1 MEGKKLENF
10 KKKLLKQKN
19 LLEEQIGIIEE
30 TGLNE
35 SMRDSISELSSY
47 DNHSADISDVVFER
61 SKDIALRDN
70 ARVLEDKVDIALE
83 RIKENEYGICANC
96 GKKIPEE
103 RLEALPYATLC
114 LECQNEFD
122 DVTEKASPRPLEEG
136 VFPHYFGDINND
148 NDPKGQT
155 ITDGEDIWQ
164 QLEYYGTANS
174 PQDVPRAVKFDDIPK
189 VGDQLIGAVEPVEKI
204 SQEEYEEAMEYENP
218 KYSE

>member
-1 MEGKKLENF
+1 MEVLKQ
-10 KKKLLKQKN
+10 KLLKQKK
-19 LLEEQIGIIEE
+19 LLEDEIKVIEE

-35 SMRDSISELSSY
+35 SLRDSISELSSY
-47 DNHSADISDVVFER
+47 DNHSADIADATFER

-83 RIKENEYGICANC
+83 RVKENKYGICANC

-103 RLEALPYATLC
+103 RLEALPYAVLC

-122 DVTEKASPRPLEEG
+122 DVTEKSSPRPLEEG

-164 QLEYYGTANS
+164 QLETYGTANS
-174 PQDVPRAVKFDDIPK
+174 PQDVPRAATFEDIPK
-189 VGDQLIGAVEPVEKI
+189 QGDNLIGAVVPVEKI
-204 SQEEYEEAMEYENP
+204 SQEEYEEAMKYETP
-218 KYSE
+218 KYTLEEED